1 MTIQG
6 WTPKILT
13 LSINQGTKFGTL
25 KKPMFSLFDVINF
38 WFRTLKKPMF
48 SLFDVIN
55 FWFNG
60 IKQNICGTTSSEQY
74 LK

>member
-1 MTIQG
+1 
-6 WTPKILT
+6 
-13 LSINQGTKFGTL
+13 
-25 KKPMFSLFDVINF
+25 MFSLFDVINF
-38 WFRTLKKPMF
+38 WFRTLEKPMF